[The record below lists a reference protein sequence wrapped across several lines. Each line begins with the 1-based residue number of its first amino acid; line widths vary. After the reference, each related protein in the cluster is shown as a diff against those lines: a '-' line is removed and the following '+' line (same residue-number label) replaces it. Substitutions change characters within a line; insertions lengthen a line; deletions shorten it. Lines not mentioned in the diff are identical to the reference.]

1 MSEGMHAYA
10 FEAKAIQNYILDGGR
25 LRDVVGGSALVEALC
40 SEPVGTATKSPSS
53 LLEATTRQV
62 DGMAAARFTRKAG
75 GAFVF
80 IVESEEVVKA
90 FRSLWTLVVQC
101 VAPGLEFVDAVASGK
116 DDLDV
121 LEALYAMLPAQRS
134 RLRVK
139 TPGATPIMMIAP
151 RTGGAAC
158 AKDES
163 DLGGNKRHHDE
174 DHYELLD
181 RPGEEKRR
189 WRNADNL
196 VKKFSPEV
204 AADCWPVNMESE
216 PNPKSGGFPF
226 LNNDEAKYIALVH
239 ADGNRMGQI
248 LIAILETLRAN
259 KSDSLQEA
267 LSTFS
272 TMIDE
277 VTVTAAQIA
286 TTKHLV
292 GNKKAG
298 EMIPARPIVLGGDDM
313 SIIIRGDLALDFTE
327 TFLKEF
333 QRLAKS
339 KLDNFCVDYKI
350 PKQSVPELT
359 ACAGVAF
366 FKHNQPFALGMEL
379 AESLCAYAKGKGKL
393 GRKKTDRVPSCV
405 AFHRNTGSQFG
416 QYKDIV
422 KDDLSLS
429 GLTLTMQPYGVQGD
443 EFPSLGALRSL
454 KTYLQNPKLSGG
466 PLRNFIDSLR
476 HTPEKAGA
484 DYKRWCTVMGKRNPT
499 LFERY
504 EGALALLV
512 GSAKQYRTNAG
523 TNHHGETP
531 IFDALSWKA
540 VEGKAP
546 QAADEMEA
554 GNG

>member
-1 MSEGMHAYA
+1 MGVHAYA
-10 FEAKAIQNYILDGGR
+10 FEAKSIQNFILDGGR

-40 SEPVGTATKSPSS
+40 SAPVGAATKSPPC
-53 LLEATTRQV
+53 LLDAVVKQV
-62 DGMAAARFTRKAG
+62 DGMAGARFTRRAG

-80 IVESEEVVKA
+80 IVDVEEVARA
-90 FRSLWTLVVQC
+90 FRSLWTLMVQC

-116 DDLDV
+116 DDVDA
-121 LEALYAMLPAQRS
+121 LETLYAMLPAQRS
-134 RLRVK
+134 KLRVK
-139 TPGATPIMMIAP
+139 SPGATPIMMLAP
-151 RTGGAAC
+151 RTGSAAC

-163 DLGGNKRHHDE
+163 DLGVSKRHHDN
-174 DHYELLD
+174 DRYELLD
-181 RPGEEKRR
+181 RSGVEKRR

-196 VKKFSPEV
+196 VKKFSPKV
-204 AADCWPVNMESE
+204 DADRWPVNMESE
-216 PNPKSGGFPF
+216 ANTKAGGFPF
-226 LNNDEAKYIALVH
+226 LNSDEAKYIALVH

-248 LIAILETLRAN
+248 LIAILDAL
-259 KSDSLQEA
+259 KSMDPERVQKA
-267 LSTFS
+267 LLTFS
-272 TMIDE
+272 AMIDE

-286 TTKHLV
+286 TSKHLIIDED
-292 GNKKAG
+292 GR

-313 SIIIRGDLALDFTE
+313 SIIIRGDLALDFTA

-333 QRLAKS
+333 QGIAKT
-339 KLDNFCVDYKI
+339 KLNEFCEKYKI
-350 PKQSVPELT
+350 PKGNIPELT

-366 FKHNQPFALGMEL
+366 FKQNQPFALGLEL
-379 AESLCAYAKGKGKL
+379 AESLCSYAKSKGKL
-393 GRKKTDRVPSCV
+393 GRKKTERVPSCV

-416 QYKDIV
+416 NYKDIV
-422 KDDLSLS
+422 ESDLSLDK
-429 GLTLTMQPYGVQGD
+429 LTLTMQPYGVEGD
-443 EFPSLGALRSL
+443 DFPSLYALKSL
-454 KTYLQNPKLSGG
+454 KTYLQQPALSGG

-476 HTPEKAGA
+476 DTPEKAGA